1 MPRSAVC
8 ERVTGP
14 DERGCAEDRGCPAD
28 CDCLVLS
35 CDWLW
40 DLVTGPLDA
49 GVCPP
54 DAGACPPDD
63 GTGLLFPG

>member
-1 MPRSAVC
+1 MLDGYRPRSAVC

-14 DERGCAEDRGCPAD
+14 DERGCADDRGCAEDRDCPAD

-35 CDWLW
+35 WDWLW

-49 GVCPP
+49 G
-54 DAGACPPDD
+54 
-63 GTGLLFPG
+63 TGLLFPG